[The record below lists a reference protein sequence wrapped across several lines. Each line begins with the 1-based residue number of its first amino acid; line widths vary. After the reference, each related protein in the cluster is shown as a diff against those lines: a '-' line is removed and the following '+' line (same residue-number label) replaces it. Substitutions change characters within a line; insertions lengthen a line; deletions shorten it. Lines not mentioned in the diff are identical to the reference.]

1 MTEEE
6 KLVQRGLAAM
16 APPAHH
22 YYPISIA
29 RGMGTVVISKE
40 GRRFLDFS
48 SGLAVLNVGH
58 NHPRVIEAVRAQL
71 ENYVHA
77 GGIYYS
83 ESTVAAAEE
92 LTSVTP
98 SGLDM
103 LFFGNSGAEAV
114 EGALKLARFTSGRQA
129 IISCT
134 GAFHGRTMG
143 ALSLTSS
150 SSAYRRRY
158 HPLLPSVYQ
167 VSYPACFI
175 CSNGLAPEACGTK
188 CLEEINRLFQRQIP
202 PEEVCAII
210 VEPFLG
216 EGGYYPAPTNYLKG
230 LRSICDQYGIL
241 LIFDEV
247 QSGIGRTGKWFCCEH
262 AGIRPDIMT
271 VAKAIAS
278 GFPLGAVVA
287 SRELMNKWDP
297 SSHGSTFGGNPV
309 SCAAARATLQVI
321 REEGLLR
328 AAHDAGYRMLSYL
341 QELARENPRVGEVRG
356 MGCMIGVELVDEA
369 GAADGRLCQ
378 NLIAECLARG
388 VILIGCGLQRNV
400 VRLIPPLNVTAGEL
414 EEALE
419 IFSGALAELTRH
431 KGG

>member
-1 MTEEE
+1 MNEDD
-6 KLVQRGLAAM
+6 KLVQRGLAAL
-16 APPAHH
+16 APAAHH
-22 YYPISIA
+22 YYPISIE
-29 RGMGTVVISKE
+29 RGDGTVVICKD

-48 SGLAVLNVGH
+48 SGLAVLNIGH
-58 NHPRVIEAVRAQL
+58 SHPRVLAAVREQL
-71 ENYVHA
+71 HKVVHT
-77 GGIYYS
+77 GGIYYN
-83 ESTVAAAEE
+83 ESTVAAAEA
-92 LTSVTP
+92 LLSVTP
-98 SGLDM
+98 PGLDM

-114 EGALKLARFTSGRQA
+114 EGALKLARYTSGRQG

-167 VSYPACFI
+167 VSYPACFS
-175 CSNGLAPEACGTK
+175 CPSGLTPESCGNK
-188 CLEEINRLFQRQIP
+188 CLDEVTRLFERQIP

-216 EGGYYPAPTNYLKG
+216 EGGYYPAPKSYLKG
-230 LRSICDQYGIL
+230 LRAICDQYGIL

-247 QSGIGRTGKWFCCEH
+247 QSGIGRTGKWFCCDH
-262 AGIRPDIMT
+262 AGVRPDIMT

-287 SRELMNKWDP
+287 SKELMGRWDP

-321 REEGLLR
+321 REEGLLD
-328 AAHDAGYRMLSYL
+328 AAHLIGSRLLSSL
-341 QELARENPRVGEVRG
+341 QELALQNPSIGQVRG
-356 MGCMIGVELVDEA
+356 MGCMIGVEFVDEA
-369 GAADGRLCQ
+369 GAADSRLCQ
-378 NLIAECLARG
+378 NLIDDCLAKG
-388 VILIGCGLQRNV
+388 LILIGAGLKRNV
-400 VRLIPPLNVTAGEL
+400 VRFIPPLNVSDGEL
-414 EEALE
+414 REALA
-419 IFSGALAELTRH
+419 IFTEALTALARH